1 MCGIFGGIKNVKSD
15 TLKIL
20 GICNEDRGTDSTG
33 LFDSDG
39 WIKDALSF
47 RYFLL
52 ADKTYMINTFQNYLV
67 GHTRFGTTGAKT
79 SKNAHPFTFGNITGV
94 HNGVISNFEALKK
107 EYKVPE
113 LECDSEIIFYLLDK
127 KGTDGLKEL
136 DGYFAIVWK
145 DERKQDKLFFFNH
158 NGILAYTREKD
169 SLYFCSDSSDLLIA
183 LGIDTKFSTFEQ
195 DTLYTIDIYTL
206 KIKKLKIKGLRK
218 YTPFKYAVSTPTT
231 SDNPFWINAD
241 WDEYE
246 KDNKVDIYNKNKANW
261 KSIKKFPK
269 DVTITVDEIKRLSID
284 WNKDY
289 NNYTMLCPYCNEQ
302 LTLDEVESKQ
312 CIYCRTDLSGEVFSC
327 YHCES
332 LVMSE
337 QIDVDIKCPICNMHM
352 ILDEKYLVTQA
363 Y

>member
-52 ADKTYMINTFQNYLV
+52 ADETDMLNTFQNYLV

-183 LGIDTKFSTFEQ
+183 LGINTKFSTFEQ
-195 DTLYTIDIYTL
+195 DNLYIVDINTL
-206 KIKKLKIKGLRK
+206 KIKKLKIKGLRN
-218 YTPFKYAVSTPTT
+218 YTPIKYVSTPTNA
-231 SDNPFWINAD
+231 DWINAD
-241 WDEYE
+241 WDDYD
-246 KDNKVDIYNKNKANW
+246 KTTYPDRYKTNKNYWENY
-261 KSIKKFPK
+261 KKPDK
-269 DVTITVDEIKRLSID
+269 GVIEKVDEIKRLSID

-337 QIDVDIKCPICNMHM
+337 QINDDDKCPICNMHM
-352 ILDEKYLVTQA
+352 ILDEKYLVSQA